1 MKVFLK
7 KDVEGIGFSGEIL
20 KVADGYG
27 KNFLIPRGLAEEVTA
42 SNEAFYKTKQKTVSN
57 RKEAIVS
64 KTSMLAERI
73 KGLKLTIA
81 KKMHDGDKLYGS
93 ITESDIVELLDKEG
107 VKVGKSQVIF
117 EKTIKT
123 KGNHPVKIKLSNS
136 LQPQLQIKVVELAQ

>member
-7 KDVEGIGFSGEIL
+7 KDVEGIGFAGEIL

-27 KNFLIPRGLAEEVTA
+27 KNFLIPRGVAEEVTA
-42 SNEAFYKTKQKTVSN
+42 SNEEFYKTKQKTVSN

-123 KGNHPVKIKLSNS
+123 KGNHPVTIKLSNS
-136 LQPQLQIKVVELAQ
+136 LQPQLHVKVIELPQ